1 MTTLNA
7 LQLREQALALLRIE
21 REQWFEQAD
30 LESEE
35 KKGPAAIQG
44 QRTESQTR
52 HSSSTGRLF
61 TIRRTAC

>member
-1 MTTLNA
+1 MTTQNA

-21 REQWFEQAD
+21 REQRSEQAD

-35 KKGPAAIQG
+35 KKGPAAIHG
-44 QRTESQTR
+44 QTTESETR
-52 HSSSTGRLF
+52 HFSNTSGLF